1 VIDMS
6 VWQLQEE
13 FERLAGSRRVAAAI
27 VVISVL
33 MILYCLPLPS

>member
-1 VIDMS
+1 MTVS
-6 VWQLQEE
+6 QLQEV

-33 MILYCLPLPS
+33 MILYGLPLPS

>member
-1 VIDMS
+1 MNAR
-6 VWQLQEE
+6 QLHEG

-27 VVISVL
+27 VVFSAL